1 MNWHI
6 GTVTLPGDLE
16 WSDEL
21 TWSPRKQAESVSLAG
36 STLIQRSTQ
45 INGRPITLTTPRGV
59 WVTRQQVLDLHDFAA
74 DPATGVFMLVHP
86 DGREI
91 PARFRYSDPGPV
103 DATPVQFRSPPIA
116 TDPYTLTLRLMT
128 A

>member
-1 MNWHI
+1 MNWQI

-21 TWSPRKQAESVSLAG
+21 TWSPRRQAETTSLAG
-36 STLIQRSTQ
+36 STIIQRSTQ
-45 INGRPITLTTPRGV
+45 VSGRPITLVTPQGV
-59 WVTRQQVLDLHDFAA
+59 WVTRQQILDLLTYAETVDAF
-74 DPATGVFMLVHP
+74 TVTHP

-91 PARFRYSDPGPV
+91 VARFRYDGNDSPV
-103 DATPVQFRSPPIA
+103 DAAPIQFRSPPIA